1 MINNPMSAGGMNQLG
16 SKSPNLQSPNASG
29 LQVNVAQVSGMIN
42 SMPLSI
48 SNNGTQINSIA
59 SKCNMINIFF

>member
-1 MINNPMSAGGMNQLG
+1 MINNPMAAGGMSQLG
-16 SKSPNLQSPNASG
+16 SKSPNLQSPNAGG

-59 SKCNMINIFF
+59 SKRNNNLL